1 MPHLHIMKNKRL
13 AAGIIAF
20 LMLFIMLFSA
30 SFIAIEAD
38 HDCTGEECPICA
50 CIAQC
55 ENTLHQI
62 GDGVAVQAAVI
73 VPVVFMLI
81 LAFLLATD
89 FTSENQSQA
98 ETQELA

>member
-1 MPHLHIMKNKRL
+1 MKNKRI
-13 AAGIIAF
+13 AAGSMAV
-20 LMLFIMLFSA
+20 LMFFIMLFSA

-38 HDCTGEECPICA
+38 HDCTGEDCPICA

-73 VPVVFMLI
+73 VPVFFMLI
-81 LAFLLATD
+81 PAVLFADD
-89 FTSENQSQA
+89 FTR
-98 ETQELA
+98 ETPVSRKVRLNN

>member
-1 MPHLHIMKNKRL
+1 M
-13 AAGIIAF
+13 
-20 LMLFIMLFSA
+20 
-30 SFIAIEAD
+30 
-38 HDCTGEECPICA
+38 PICA

-89 FTSENQSQA
+89 FPK
-98 ETQELA
+98 ETLVSRKARLNY

>member
-89 FTSENQSQA
+89 FPK
-98 ETQELA
+98 ETLVSRKVRLNN